1 MGIVTDVK
9 ENGLAGLQHNFIT
22 AQIEDLV
29 KWSRSRSSWPASF
42 GLACCAIEM
51 MATGAAHYDI
61 SRFGMEVFRA
71 SPRQADI
78 MIVAGRVSQK
88 MAPVLR
94 QVYDQMMEPKWVISM
109 GVCASS
115 GGMFNNYAI
124 VQGVD
129 QIVPVDVYA
138 PGCPPTP
145 ETLIHAIETLHQLI
159 EDGEI
164 TRRRQASGAG
174 AEVHVTEIPAAAQ
187 PVPVLLGVR

>member
-1 MGIVTDVK
+1 M
-9 ENGLAGLQHNFIT
+9 GLAQNVLDDGLGGIEHNFVT
-22 AQIEDLV
+22 ARIEDLV
-29 KWSRSRSSWPASF
+29 KWARSRSSWGASF

-51 MATGAAHYDI
+51 MGTGASHYDI

-164 TRRRQASGAG
+164 MRRREATGSGAG
-174 AEVHVTEIPAAAQ
+174 IELSAEAPSTS
-187 PVPVLLGVR
+187 PVVIGSK

>member
-1 MGIVTDVK
+1 MGAVQDVLDD
-9 ENGLAGLQHNFIT
+9 GLAGLQHNFIT
-22 AQIEDLV
+22 ARIEDLV
-29 KWSRSRSSWPASF
+29 KWSRSRSSWGATF

-51 MATGAAHYDI
+51 MGTGASHYDLA
-61 SRFGMEVFRA
+61 RFGMEVFRA

-129 QIVPVDVYA
+129 QVVPVDVYA

-164 TRRRQASGAG
+164 MRRRDANKGGA
-174 AEVHVTEIPAAAQ
+174 AVELSTEVAATTS
-187 PVPVLLGVR
+187 VILGSK

>member
-1 MGIVTDVK
+1 MGVAQNVLDD
-9 ENGLAGLQHNFIT
+9 GLGGLDHNFVT
-22 AQIEDLV
+22 ARIEDLV
-29 KWSRSRSSWPASF
+29 KWARSRSSWAASF

-51 MATGAAHYDI
+51 MGTGASHYDI

-115 GGMFNNYAI
+115 GGMFNNYAM

-164 TRRRQASGAG
+164 MRRREANNGGAG
-174 AEVHVTEIPAAAQ
+174 VELDAHAPSAISVA
-187 PVPVLLGVR
+187 LGSK